1 MLSRLAG
8 KDPSARRIHDRRR
21 RGVRVHLGGFMDWVE
36 VAKGYVAGK
45 MFLAAVAFFIAV
57 LALALAR
64 LGK

>member
-1 MLSRLAG
+1 
-8 KDPSARRIHDRRR
+8 
-21 RGVRVHLGGFMDWVE
+21 MDWVE

-45 MFLAAVAFFIAV
+45 MFLAAAAFFIAV